1 MASKFTASGV
11 SLVNTSGTV
20 TAYRAP
26 DFTNA
31 SGCVVVLSSLIGNAY
46 DGDFLATLDIRQGAS
61 YVSTIIDQVVIP
73 SGASLET
80 IPNKIVLL
88 SGQSLNLTASVSG
101 KISTTTSVLEI
112 Y

>member
-20 TAYRAP
+20 TAYQAP

-31 SGCVVVLSSLIGNAY
+31 SGCAIILSSLIGNGY
-46 DGDFLATLDIRQGAS
+46 DGDFQATLDIRQGNT
-61 YVSTIIDQVVIP
+61 YVSTVIDQLVVP

-80 IPNKIVLL
+80 IPNKVVLL
-88 SGQSLNLTASVSG
+88 SGQSISFTANVSG

>member
-11 SLVNTSGTV
+11 RLVNTSGTI
-20 TAYRAP
+20 TAYQAP
-26 DFTNA
+26 NFTST
-31 SGCVVVLSSLIGNAY
+31 SGCAIILSSLVANAY
-46 DGDFLATLDIRQGAS
+46 GGDFKATLDIRQGTN
-61 YVSTIIDQVVIP
+61 YISTIIDQVVIP

-101 KISTTTSVLEI
+101 KISNTTSVLEI

>member
-11 SLVNTSGTV
+11 SLVNTSGTI
-20 TAYRAP
+20 TAYQAP
-26 DFTNA
+26 NFTNA
-31 SGCVVVLSSLIGNAY
+31 SGSAIILSSLIGNAY
-46 DGDFLATLDIRQGAS
+46 DGDFLATLDIRQGS
-61 YVSTIIDQVVIP
+61 TYISTIIDQVIIP

-88 SGQSLNLTASVSG
+88 SGQSIALTANISG